1 MRNNEELTNTGY
13 IMQGFLVLL
22 IPIAAV
28 MFLYR
33 TMSERAELNDY
44 VGNYLQNQILAEVQ
58 TISGSLIPINSSTM
72 SLANLLSLD
81 TATSF
86 SDISAMVAPKLF
98 LVFSVLPLSQISYM
112 QPDGQFFSYYTEENE
127 TFALYSNTS
136 FVETMI
142 APNIPTSYN
151 WYTHPVDS
159 NTGVPNGDAISL
171 SGKEFFV
178 NSSWFQEAV
187 NNSNTSYTF
196 VGTRWG
202 KNLEPL
208 FFSAAATNGGVV
220 SLGLPV
226 NDFADAIRS
235 VNTLEGTLFL
245 ATYDGLILAHY
256 GNLNGSM
263 QINNGTVSFEFKN
276 DVDLTSKIVNI
287 SCQAADN
294 LMRANDITIYKER
307 YMFFCAPLE
316 IAGIQSV
323 SVLAFPHNG
332 LLRPVSQNN
341 PVSFWLMVFTVV
353 SMFLSPL
360 FFVVLM
366 CRGAKREM
374 ILCATLIKQMEATQ
388 QAERRSMNKTMAFA
402 SASHDIRGSIATIIG
417 LVDLCL
423 ADISPR
429 SSLKNNLSQM
439 KASSLDLL
447 DLVNSVLD
455 STKIEVGKMQLR
467 EEVFDLGLVIEE
479 AVNFV
484 YPQGVEKGI
493 DVVLDPCDGSI
504 MKSCLVKGDRGKL
517 KQILNNLLSNAVKF
531 TIEGHVIL
539 RVWVKK
545 QSSTTA
551 IHIPREIGI
560 WNCISS
566 LFYEN
571 KEEAYINALHTV
583 QQNEVLEVVF
593 EVDDTGKGI
602 PKEKQMSVFENFV
615 QVKETA
621 LDQGGTGLGLGIVQS
636 LVRLM
641 GGEIN
646 IVNKELGERGT
657 CFRFNIFLS
666 KGENFGSPTDTIHC
680 SPIRHELHQP
690 SGIDARNL
698 SPMKECSHVVLL
710 IHGYER
716 TKIIQNFVQN
726 LKIKVSALNHFEQL
740 PFTLKKLKRN
750 FNYLSHFSSSGKSEL
765 SFGRLSKS
773 ASHNSN
779 MGGTHNVSPLI
790 MKTSTGNSSP
800 FILIVIDDGIE
811 SLSEVCSIVSEFSKE
826 MRDSQCKVVGL
837 TSSFRKSMLPDFC
850 DHSVHKP
857 LHGSC
862 LYEIL
867 RLLPEFGSFGEET
880 STKSLD
886 QVEMINAH
894 GKGNDIRSNAS
905 SPRLQQVLCEGSST
919 STNYQSDKPLSG
931 KKILLVDDETLPRKI
946 SFYNLTRLGAMV
958 ECCGSGEEAVKQ
970 VRKSLHDYDHH
981 GVQGTS
987 KSPPYDCIFMDCQ
1000 MPNMN
1005 GYEAAKLIRMEERV
1019 YDIETPI
1026 IALTSN
1032 DSSEDEP
1039 VMDFHITKPLNEEKL
1054 VEAFR
1059 FIDGKTLTTR
1069 EWSTSRAGFR
1079 QNKQSD
1085 TSL

>member
-1 MRNNEELTNTGY
+1 
-13 IMQGFLVLL
+13 
-22 IPIAAV
+22 
-28 MFLYR
+28 
-33 TMSERAELNDY
+33 MSERAELNDY
-44 VGNYLQNQILAEVQ
+44 VANYLQNQILAEVQ

-72 SLANLLSLD
+72 SLANLLSPD

-151 WYTHPVDS
+151 WYTQPVDS
-159 NTGVPNGDAISL
+159 NTGVPNGDAISS

-178 NSSWFQEAV
+178 NSSWFQEAMS
-187 NNSNTSYTF
+187 NSNTSYAF
-196 VGTRWG
+196 VGTGWG

-208 FFSAAATNGGVV
+208 FFSAAGTNGGVV
-220 SLGLPV
+220 SLGLSV

-245 ATYDGLILAHY
+245 ATYDDGLLLAHS

-263 QINNGTVSFEFKN
+263 QIINGTVSFEFKN
-276 DVDLTSKIVNI
+276 DVDLTSEVVNI

-294 LMRANDITIYKER
+294 LMRDNDIMIYKER

-323 SVLAFPHNG
+323 SVLAFPRNG

-360 FFVVLM
+360 FFLVLI

-374 ILCATLIKQMEATQ
+374 ILHATLIKQMEATQ

-417 LVDLCL
+417 LADLCL

-467 EEVFDLGLVIEE
+467 EQVFDLGLVIEE

-504 MKSCLVKGDRGKL
+504 MKSCLVIGDRGKL

-583 QQNEVLEVVF
+583 QQNEILEVIF

-615 QVKETA
+615 QVNHNH
-621 LDQGGTGLGLGIVQS
+621 GGTGLGLGIVQS

-666 KGENFGSPTDTIHC
+666 KGENLGSPITTAVRENNTIHQ
-680 SPIRHELHQP
+680 L
-690 SGIDARNL
+690 SGIDL
-698 SPMKECSHVVLL
+698 SPIKQCSHVVLL

-773 ASHNSN
+773 TSHNS
-779 MGGTHNVSPLI
+779 NVSPLI
-790 MKTSTGNSSP
+790 VKTSMGNSSP
-800 FILIVIDDGIE
+800 FILIVIDDGVE

-850 DHSVHKP
+850 DHIVHKP

-880 STKSLD
+880 S
-886 QVEMINAH
+886 QVEMISAH
-894 GKGNDIRSNAS
+894 GKGNNDIRSNAS
-905 SPRLQQVLCEGSST
+905 SPRLQQVLC
-919 STNYQSDKPLSG
+919 DKPLSG

-958 ECCGSGEEAVKQ
+958 ECCASGEEA
-970 VRKSLHDYDHH
+970 
-981 GVQGTS
+981 GTRT
-987 KSPPYDCIFMDCQ
+987 F
-1000 MPNMN
+1000 
-1005 GYEAAKLIRMEERV
+1005 
-1019 YDIETPI
+1019 
-1026 IALTSN
+1026 
-1032 DSSEDEP
+1032 
-1039 VMDFHITKPLNEEKL
+1039 
-1054 VEAFR
+1054 
-1059 FIDGKTLTTR
+1059 
-1069 EWSTSRAGFR
+1069 
-1079 QNKQSD
+1079 
-1085 TSL
+1085 

>member
-1 MRNNEELTNTGY
+1 
-13 IMQGFLVLL
+13 GFWVLL

-28 MFLYR
+28 IFLYR

-44 VGNYLQNQILAEVQ
+44 VANYLQNQILAEVQ

-72 SLANLLSLD
+72 SLANLLSPD

-151 WYTHPVDS
+151 WYTQPVDS
-159 NTGVPNGDAISL
+159 NTGVPNGDAISS

-178 NSSWFQEAV
+178 NSSWFQEAMS
-187 NNSNTSYTF
+187 NSNTSYAF
-196 VGTRWG
+196 VGTGWG

-208 FFSAAATNGGVV
+208 FFSAAGTNGGVV
-220 SLGLPV
+220 SLGLSV

-245 ATYDGLILAHY
+245 ATYDDGLLLAHS

-263 QINNGTVSFEFKN
+263 QIINGTVSFEFKN
-276 DVDLTSKIVNI
+276 DVDLTSEVVNI

-294 LMRANDITIYKER
+294 LMRDNDIMIYKER

-323 SVLAFPHNG
+323 SVLAFPRNG

-360 FFVVLM
+360 FFLVLI

-374 ILCATLIKQMEATQ
+374 ILHATLIKQMEATQ

-417 LVDLCL
+417 LADLCL

-467 EEVFDLGLVIEE
+467 EQVFDLGLVIEE

-504 MKSCLVKGDRGKL
+504 MKSCLVIGDRGKL

-583 QQNEVLEVVF
+583 QQNEILEVIF

-615 QVKETA
+615 QVNHNH
-621 LDQGGTGLGLGIVQS
+621 GGTGLGLGIVQS

-666 KGENFGSPTDTIHC
+666 KGENLGSPITTAVRENNTIHQ
-680 SPIRHELHQP
+680 L
-690 SGIDARNL
+690 SGIDL
-698 SPMKECSHVVLL
+698 SPIKQCSHVVLL

-773 ASHNSN
+773 TSHNS
-779 MGGTHNVSPLI
+779 NVSPLI
-790 MKTSTGNSSP
+790 VKTSMGNSSP
-800 FILIVIDDGIE
+800 FILIVIDDGVE

-850 DHSVHKP
+850 DHIVHKP

-880 STKSLD
+880 S
-886 QVEMINAH
+886 QVEMISAH
-894 GKGNDIRSNAS
+894 GKGNNDIRSNAS
-905 SPRLQQVLCEGSST
+905 SPRLQQVLC
-919 STNYQSDKPLSG
+919 DKPLSG

-958 ECCGSGEEAVKQ
+958 ECCASGEEAVKQ

-981 GVQGTS
+981 RVQGPS

-1000 MPNMN
+1000 VNSMPNMN

-1059 FIDGKTLTTR
+1059 SIDGKTMTTR
-1069 EWSTSRAGFR
+1069 EWSKSRAGFR
-1079 QNKQSD
+1079 
-1085 TSL
+1085 